1 MAFGRCPEL
10 SIRLPRFCSSVSQT
24 LGPQYTYHFL
34 SEIGDSIRR
43 LEVVWNNPPLLEEA
57 ARVFES
63 PERLKPMFQYVDTLV
78 VPKGCKENYADWTDV
93 KYGVL
98 IEGDY
103 EAEGNYP
110 NQYEWYVR
118 KAQFSVWLYNEPKKV
133 GIIDVSQ
140 DSQERDGES
149 DRIYDLQGR
158 VVTTPQR
165 GRLYIRNQKKIV
177 WN

>member
-1 MAFGRCPEL
+1 
-10 SIRLPRFCSSVSQT
+10 
-24 LGPQYTYHFL
+24 
-34 SEIGDSIRR
+34 
-43 LEVVWNNPPLLEEA
+43 
-57 ARVFES
+57 
-63 PERLKPMFQYVDTLV
+63 
-78 VPKGCKENYADWTDV
+78 V

-118 KAQFSVWLYNEPKKV
+118 KAQFSAWLYNEPKKV

-140 DSQERDGES
+140 DSQERDGEN

-158 VVTTPQR
+158 VVTTPLR